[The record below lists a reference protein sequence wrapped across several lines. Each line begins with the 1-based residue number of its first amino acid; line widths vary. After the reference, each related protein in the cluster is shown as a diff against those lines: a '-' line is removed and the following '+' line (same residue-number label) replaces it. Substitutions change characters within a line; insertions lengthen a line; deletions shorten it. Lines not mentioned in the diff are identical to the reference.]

1 MKKILM
7 ALLTSL
13 CVSTSFAMTPD
24 NVTDYCSNYARYVYQ
39 VAQAR
44 NANIDR
50 LQLKD
55 QVKIM
60 INEKK
65 NSKFNMDEFP
75 ELSRIIDIVYFR
87 PDVTAEYASQTYFQ
101 HCVSEHSES

>member
-1 MKKILM
+1 MKKILI

-13 CVSTSFAMTPD
+13 FVSQFCNDSD
-24 NVTDYCSNYARYVYQ
+24 NVTDYCSNYARYVYR

-44 NANIDR
+44 NANVDR

-60 INEKK
+60 INER
-65 NSKFNMDEFP
+65 NYSKFNMDEFP